1 MALAAPAS
9 VSPATTTDPAGSSP
23 RYTSALASLTVL
35 FFMMGFITCL
45 NDILIPYLKAIFQLS
60 YTQANLINLCFF
72 GAYFVMGIPAGKV
85 VQRLGYK

>member
-1 MALAAPAS
+1 MAAPS
-9 VSPATTTDPAGSSP
+9 SLPTATPTGPGGASP